1 MVSACLV
8 CPWAAARPLAVRAA
22 SFARRVVSKP
32 GQALPPPTDIAARPR
47 RPRSGLRSGGADPV
61 SVRLS
66 RRSRTS
72 QPGPAGLAAA
82 SDRVALILFRLGSA
96 AAHGHRSGSRR
107 PRSGLRS
114 GGADPVSVRLSR
126 RPRTSQRVPQASQR
140 PLIGRSDEHS
150 PAPPQPTNSGIRE
163 VPTQFVWCRAQ
174 WRRQLNPAQ
183 KRIRTGPLLLA
194 LRRQRVSSLLGQCTR
209 RSTPR
214 RRWGGSNQAGWPG
227 ADST

>member
-1 MVSACLV
+1 MSGGPQVFLGATTFCLIAT
-8 CPWAAARPLAVRAA
+8 PPDLRPPRGAPVGIGLLGMPV
-22 SFARRVVSKP
+22 
-32 GQALPPPTDIAARPR
+32 GGGPPAR
-47 RPRSGLRSGGADPV
+47 RPRCELRSAR
-61 SVRLS
+61 RLEA
-66 RRSRTS
+66 R
-72 QPGPAGLAAA
+72 PGP
-82 SDRVALILFRLGSA
+82 A
-96 AAHGHRSGSRR
+96 AAHGHRS
-107 PRSGLRS
+107 
-114 GGADPVSVRLSR
+114 
-126 RPRTSQRVPQASQR
+126 QVPQASQR
-140 PLIGRSDEHS
+140 PPIGRSDEQS

-194 LRRQRVSSLLGQCTR
+194 LTRRRVSSLLGRRTC

>member
-32 GQALPPPTDIAARPR
+32 GQAPPPPTDIAA
-47 RPRSGLRSGGADPV
+47 
-61 SVRLS
+61 
-66 RRSRTS
+66 
-72 QPGPAGLAAA
+72 GPAGLAAA
-82 SDRVALILFRLGSA
+82 SDQAALILFRLDSA

-194 LRRQRVSSLLGQCTR
+194 LRRQRVSSLLGRRTC

-214 RRWGGSNQAGWPG
+214 QRWGGSNQAGWPG

>member
-1 MVSACLV
+1 MSVHDSERMSGGPQVFLGATTFCVTCRQISGCREEHLLVPVCLV

-32 GQALPPPTDIAARPR
+32 GQAPPPPTDIAA
-47 RPRSGLRSGGADPV
+47 
-61 SVRLS
+61 
-66 RRSRTS
+66 
-72 QPGPAGLAAA
+72 GPAGFAAS

-96 AAHGHRSGSRR
+96 AAHGHRS
-107 PRSGLRS
+107 
-114 GGADPVSVRLSR
+114 
-126 RPRTSQRVPQASQR
+126 RVLQASQQ
-140 PLIGRSDEHS
+140 PPIGRSDEHS

-194 LRRQRVSSLLGQCTR
+194 LTRRRVSSLLGRRTC

>member
-1 MVSACLV
+1 M
-8 CPWAAARPLAVRAA
+8 
-22 SFARRVVSKP
+22 
-32 GQALPPPTDIAARPR
+32 
-47 RPRSGLRSGGADPV
+47 SGGPRF
-61 SVRLS
+61 SWGHHFLS
-66 RRSRTS
+66 DCDAAKSYHRQISGHRQISSRCEAC
-72 QPGPAGLAAA
+72 PPA
-82 SDRVALILFRLGSA
+82 RLGNRASLGA
-96 AAHGHRSGSRR
+96 SSRSPARSRR

-114 GGADPVSVRLSR
+114 GGADSVSVRLSR

-183 KRIRTGPLLLA
+183 KRIRAGPLLLA
-194 LRRQRVSSLLGQCTR
+194 LTRRRVSSLLGRRTR

-214 RRWGGSNQAGWPG
+214 RQWGGSNQAGWPG

>member
-1 MVSACLV
+1 MPVGGGPPARRPRCELRSARRLEAR
-8 CPWAAARPLAVRAA
+8 PGPAAAHGHR
-22 SFARRVVSKP
+22 S
-32 GQALPPPTDIAARPR
+32 GPR

-72 QPGPAGLAAA
+72 QPGPAGFAA
-82 SDRVALILFRLGSA
+82 SSDRAALILFRLGPA
-96 AAHGHRSGSRR
+96 AAHGHRS
-107 PRSGLRS
+107 
-114 GGADPVSVRLSR
+114 
-126 RPRTSQRVPQASQR
+126 QVPQASHR
-140 PLIGRSDEHS
+140 PPIGRSDEHS

-183 KRIRTGPLLLA
+183 KRIRAGPLLLA
-194 LRRQRVSSLLGQCTR
+194 LTRRRVSSLLGRRTC

-214 RRWGGSNQAGWPG
+214 QRWGGSNQAGWPG

>member
-1 MVSACLV
+1 MSGGPQVFLGATTFCSRCHQFSGCRLI
-8 CPWAAARPLAVRAA
+8 
-22 SFARRVVSKP
+22 SGRRV
-32 GQALPPPTDIAARPR
+32 ACPPARLGNRASLGASSRSPARPR

-61 SVRLS
+61 SVRP
-66 RRSRTS
+66 RRRPRAP
-72 QPGPAGLAAA
+72 QPGPAGLAAT
-82 SDRVALILFRLGSA
+82 SDRAALILFRLDSA
-96 AAHGHRSGSRR
+96 AAHGHRSQ
-107 PRSGLRS
+107 
-114 GGADPVSVRLSR
+114 A
-126 RPRTSQRVPQASQR
+126 PQASQR
-140 PLIGRSDEHS
+140 PPIGRSDEHS

-194 LRRQRVSSLLGQCTR
+194 LRRRRVSSLLGRRTC

-214 RRWGGSNQAGWPG
+214 QRWGGSNQAGWPG

>member
-1 MVSACLV
+1 MPV
-8 CPWAAARPLAVRAA
+8 
-22 SFARRVVSKP
+22 
-32 GQALPPPTDIAARPR
+32 GGGPPAR
-47 RPRSGLRSGGADPV
+47 RPRCELRSAR
-61 SVRLS
+61 RLEA
-66 RRSRTS
+66 R
-72 QPGPAGLAAA
+72 PGP
-82 SDRVALILFRLGSA
+82 A

-107 PRSGLRS
+107 LRGGLRS

-126 RPRTSQRVPQASQR
+126 RPRTSQRVPQASRR
-140 PLIGRSDEHS
+140 PPIGRSDEHS

-183 KRIRTGPLLLA
+183 KRIRAGPLLFA
-194 LRRQRVSSLLGQCTR
+194 LTRRRVSPLLGQCTR

>member
-1 MVSACLV
+1 MSGGPQVFLGATTFCLIAT
-8 CPWAAARPLAVRAA
+8 PPDLRPPRGAPVGIGLLGVP
-22 SFARRVVSKP
+22 V
-32 GQALPPPTDIAARPR
+32 GGGPPAR
-47 RPRSGLRSGGADPV
+47 RPRCELRSAR
-61 SVRLS
+61 RLEA
-66 RRSRTS
+66 R
-72 QPGPAGLAAA
+72 PGP
-82 SDRVALILFRLGSA
+82 A
-96 AAHGHRSGSRR
+96 AAHGHRSQ
-107 PRSGLRS
+107 
-114 GGADPVSVRLSR
+114 A
-126 RPRTSQRVPQASQR
+126 PQASQR
-140 PLIGRSDEHS
+140 PPIGRSDEHS

-194 LRRQRVSSLLGQCTR
+194 LTRRRVSPLLGRRTC

>member
-1 MVSACLV
+1 MSDCD
-8 CPWAAARPLAVRAA
+8 AARSPASARSTCWYRPAWCARGRRPARSPSALRASLGA
-22 SFARRVVSKP
+22 SSRSP
-32 GQALPPPTDIAARPR
+32 ARPCR
-47 RPRSGLRSGGADPV
+47 RP
-61 SVRLS
+61 
-66 RRSRTS
+66 RTS

-107 PRSGLRS
+107 LRGVLRS

-126 RPRTSQRVPQASQR
+126 RPRTSQRVPQASRR
-140 PLIGRSDEHS
+140 PLIGRSDEQS

-194 LRRQRVSSLLGQCTR
+194 LRRQRVSSLLGRRTC

-214 RRWGGSNQAGWPG
+214 QRWGGSNQAGWPG

>member
-1 MVSACLV
+1 MSGGSQVFLGTTTFCLIET
-8 CPWAAARPLAVRAA
+8 PSDLRPPRGAPVGIGLLGVP
-22 SFARRVVSKP
+22 V
-32 GQALPPPTDIAARPR
+32 GGGPPAR
-47 RPRSGLRSGGADPV
+47 RPRCELRSAR
-61 SVRLS
+61 RLEA
-66 RRSRTS
+66 R
-72 QPGPAGLAAA
+72 PGP
-82 SDRVALILFRLGSA
+82 A
-96 AAHGHRSGSRR
+96 AAHGHRSH
-107 PRSGLRS
+107 
-114 GGADPVSVRLSR
+114 A
-126 RPRTSQRVPQASQR
+126 PQASQR
-140 PLIGRSDEHS
+140 PPIGRSDEQS

-194 LRRQRVSSLLGQCTR
+194 LRRQRVSPLLGRRTR

>member
-1 MVSACLV
+1 MSGGPQVFLGATTFCLIET
-8 CPWAAARPLAVRAA
+8 PQSPTTARSPAAARP
-22 SFARRVVSKP
+22 
-32 GQALPPPTDIAARPR
+32 ARPR
-47 RPRSGLRSGGADPV
+47 DLATELRSVP
-61 SVRLS
+61 RLEA
-66 RRSRTS
+66 R
-72 QPGPAGLAAA
+72 PGPAGLAAA
-82 SDRVALILFRLGSA
+82 SDQAALILFRLDSA

-114 GGADPVSVRLSR
+114 GGADSVSVRLSR

-183 KRIRTGPLLLA
+183 KRIRAGPLLLA
-194 LRRQRVSSLLGQCTR
+194 LTRRRVSSLLGRRTR

-214 RRWGGSNQAGWPG
+214 RQWGGSNQAGWPG

>member
-1 MVSACLV
+1 MTDCDAAKSYHRQISGHRQISRRCEAC
-8 CPWAAARPLAVRAA
+8 PPARLGNRASLGA
-22 SFARRVVSKP
+22 SSRSP
-32 GQALPPPTDIAARPR
+32 ARPR

-72 QPGPAGLAAA
+72 QPGPAGFAA
-82 SDRVALILFRLGSA
+82 SSDRAALILFRLGPA
-96 AAHGHRSGSRR
+96 AAHGHRS
-107 PRSGLRS
+107 
-114 GGADPVSVRLSR
+114 
-126 RPRTSQRVPQASQR
+126 QVPQASQR
-140 PLIGRSDEHS
+140 PLIGRSDEQS

-194 LRRQRVSSLLGQCTR
+194 LTRRRVSSLLGRRTC

>member
-32 GQALPPPTDIAARPR
+32 GQAPPPPTDIAARPR

-72 QPGPAGLAAA
+72 QPGPAGFAA
-82 SDRVALILFRLGSA
+82 SSDRAALILFRLGPA
-96 AAHGHRSGSRR
+96 AAHGHRS
-107 PRSGLRS
+107 
-114 GGADPVSVRLSR
+114 
-126 RPRTSQRVPQASQR
+126 QVPQASQR
-140 PLIGRSDEHS
+140 PPIGRSDEHS

-183 KRIRTGPLLLA
+183 KRIRAGPLLLA
-194 LRRQRVSSLLGQCTR
+194 LTRRRVSSLLGRRTC

-214 RRWGGSNQAGWPG
+214 QRWGGSNQAGWPG

>member
-1 MVSACLV
+1 MSGGPQVFLGATTFCLIAT
-8 CPWAAARPLAVRAA
+8 PPDLRPPRGAPVGIGLLGVP
-22 SFARRVVSKP
+22 V
-32 GQALPPPTDIAARPR
+32 GGGPPAR
-47 RPRSGLRSGGADPV
+47 RPRCELRSAR
-61 SVRLS
+61 RLEA
-66 RRSRTS
+66 R
-72 QPGPAGLAAA
+72 PGP
-82 SDRVALILFRLGSA
+82 A
-96 AAHGHRSGSRR
+96 AAHGHRS
-107 PRSGLRS
+107 
-114 GGADPVSVRLSR
+114 
-126 RPRTSQRVPQASQR
+126 QVPQASQR
-140 PLIGRSDEHS
+140 PLIGRSDEQS

-194 LRRQRVSSLLGQCTR
+194 LTRRRVSSLLGRRTC

>member
-1 MVSACLV
+1 MSGGPQVFLGATTFCLIATPQSPTTARSPATARSPV
-8 CPWAAARPLAVRAA
+8 AARP
-22 SFARRVVSKP
+22 
-32 GQALPPPTDIAARPR
+32 ARPR
-47 RPRSGLRSGGADPV
+47 DLATELRSVP
-61 SVRLS
+61 RLEA
-66 RRSRTS
+66 R
-72 QPGPAGLAAA
+72 PGP
-82 SDRVALILFRLGSA
+82 A
-96 AAHGHRSGSRR
+96 AAHGHRS
-107 PRSGLRS
+107 
-114 GGADPVSVRLSR
+114 
-126 RPRTSQRVPQASQR
+126 QVPQASQR
-140 PLIGRSDEHS
+140 PLIGRSDEQS

-194 LRRQRVSSLLGQCTR
+194 LRRQRVSSLLGRRTC

>member
-32 GQALPPPTDIAARPR
+32 GQAPPPPTDIAAMPR
-47 RPRSGLRSGGADPV
+47 RLRGVLRSGGADPV

-66 RRSRTS
+66 RCPRAP
-72 QPGPAGLAAA
+72 QPGPAGFAA
-82 SDRVALILFRLGSA
+82 SSDRAALILFRLGPA
-96 AAHGHRSGSRR
+96 AAHGHRS
-107 PRSGLRS
+107 
-114 GGADPVSVRLSR
+114 
-126 RPRTSQRVPQASQR
+126 QVPQASQR
-140 PLIGRSDEHS
+140 PPIGRSDEHS

-183 KRIRTGPLLLA
+183 KRIRAGPLLLA
-194 LRRQRVSSLLGQCTR
+194 LTRRRVSSLLGRRTC

-214 RRWGGSNQAGWPG
+214 QRWGGSNQAGWPG